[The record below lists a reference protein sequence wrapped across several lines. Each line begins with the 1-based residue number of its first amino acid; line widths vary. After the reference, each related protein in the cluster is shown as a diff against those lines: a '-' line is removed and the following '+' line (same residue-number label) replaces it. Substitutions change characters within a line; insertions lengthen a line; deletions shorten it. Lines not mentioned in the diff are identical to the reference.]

1 MKRQA
6 WKRMQAWLLVV
17 AMLVSV
23 VTGIGTTKT
32 AKAATKMGVTYTVHV
47 QTYGDQQGWVH
58 DGTMAGTKG
67 QAKRLE
73 EIRVKLTGD
82 EYSGS
87 IQYKTHIQS
96 YGWQDWSY
104 NGEKAA
110 AVDRQNV
117 WKALRFSL
125 PAKWQNITMLYI
137 VCIVRPMA
145 GWTG

>member
-87 IQYKTHIQS
+87 IQYKISRAMAGRIGHTM
-96 YGWQDWSY
+96 
-104 NGEKAA
+104 ERKAA

-125 PAKWQNITMLYI
+125 PVKWQNITMLYI

>member
-1 MKRQA
+1 
-6 WKRMQAWLLVV
+6 MQAWLLVV

-58 DGTMAGTKG
+58 DGTMAGTVMNIPE
-67 QAKRLE
+67 ASSTR
-73 EIRVKLTGD
+73 
-82 EYSGS
+82 
-87 IQYKTHIQS
+87 HIS
-96 YGWQDWSY
+96 RAMAGRI
-104 NGEKAA
+104 GHTMERKAA

-125 PAKWQNITMLYI
+125 PVKWQNITMLYI